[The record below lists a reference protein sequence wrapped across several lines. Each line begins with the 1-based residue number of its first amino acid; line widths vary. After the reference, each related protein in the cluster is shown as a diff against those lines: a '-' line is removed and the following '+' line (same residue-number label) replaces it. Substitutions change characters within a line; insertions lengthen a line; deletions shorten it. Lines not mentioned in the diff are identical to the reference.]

1 MSSQGF
7 VVGVC
12 DMGLALVVILLSVPL
27 VKGSI
32 SRNAFYGVC
41 TRVTLVSDENWYRA
55 NAYGGNQLIIWS
67 IPMFL
72 AGAAAF
78 FYAFWPGA
86 ASAAYSIGGARV
98 SSVHC
103 VGDVAL
109 RAHQSS
115 VSRRLWPFGC
125 LTRLL
130 APQIQY
136 LQCGVFATTQGRWPH
151 FQMQPIE
158 PGPGSLPGPGALIC
172 RCGSFGA
179 DSRKCRTVS
188 RLCGIRPTTRSAPR
202 SRGARGD
209 KP

>member
-32 SRNAFYGVC
+32 SRNAFYGVR

-78 FYAFWPGA
+78 FMLFGRVPLLLLIPLGVLAFPLFTALG
-86 ASAAYSIGGARV
+86 
-98 SSVHC
+98 
-103 VGDVAL
+103 AL
-109 RAHQSS
+109 RY
-115 VSRRLWPFGC
+115 VRINLRF
-125 LTRLL
+125 
-130 APQIQY
+130 
-136 LQCGVFATTQGRWPH
+136 
-151 FQMQPIE
+151 
-158 PGPGSLPGPGALIC
+158 PG
-172 RCGSFGA
+172 
-179 DSRKCRTVS
+179 DSGHSDV
-188 RLCGIRPTTRSAPR
+188 
-202 SRGARGD
+202 
-209 KP
+209 